1 MNRRT
6 IAIAVAGALAVVLA
20 AVFAV
25 RSLRPESR
33 YEPAPADAARPAP
46 DRARVDAV
54 PAVPPP
60 AARVASVSGTVR
72 VRRAGVERDVAADTE
87 LEADDILTTGEDGRA
102 VVRVDDEN
110 TVVLEAGTTVTWGTI
125 SESISSVQLDRG
137 FLSASTGEA
146 GGRVFRIQALDRTA
160 QVESTAGAFDV
171 AGDRERLEVGA
182 SSGSVA
188 VQSGGETVRVEA
200 GSYTTVRR
208 GERPQ
213 VPRQLP
219 GDVVAE
225 IFWPGEQQAE
235 TGDRLIADRSVVVR
249 GRLSDGLSGV
259 LTIRNERTGQTYR
272 VTTHADGSFE
282 AQVALAEDQP
292 NALVVGG
299 AAIGGRPVGEQRAI
313 VVQDST
319 PPPLTVRIQ

>member
-1 MNRRT
+1 
-6 IAIAVAGALAVVLA
+6 V
-20 AVFAV
+20 
-25 RSLRPESR
+25 E
-33 YEPAPADAARPAP
+33 
-46 DRARVDAV
+46 
-54 PAVPPP
+54 
-60 AARVASVSGTVR
+60 SVSGTVR
-72 VRRAGVERDVAADTE
+72 VRRAGAEQDVAADAE

-102 VVRVDDEN
+102 VVRIDDEN

-125 SESISSVQLDRG
+125 SESLSSVQLDRG

-160 QVESTAGAFDV
+160 QVESAAGAFDV
-171 AGDRERLEVGA
+171 AGDRERLAVGA

-188 VQSGGETVRVEA
+188 VQSGGETVRVDA

-282 AQVALAEDQP
+282 AQVALAADQP

-299 AAIGGRPVGEQRAI
+299 AAIGGQPVGEQRAT